1 MVSETYVIEFPFSY
15 LILGVELQIC
25 PQGPTCCT
33 RAMETRLGEWSSQQ
47 YRKALQRR
55 TDQMAAPFKA
65 KATQLDGK
73 KIVIN
78 FVLQKMVFRQQFV
91 LKSAKC

>member
-1 MVSETYVIEFPFSY
+1 
-15 LILGVELQIC
+15 
-25 PQGPTCCT
+25 
-33 RAMETRLGEWSSQQ
+33 
-47 YRKALQRR
+47 
-55 TDQMAAPFKA
+55 MAAPFKA

-91 LKSAKC
+91 LKSAKILSCQMLNKGKTELSTFSPIKPFTETSQY